1 MSLVFICRENPRR
14 LEIFLFPNCPRFCR
28 LMKTRNRRY
37 PRLSWKDGDKSGKSG
52 TLLFSRRVPDFSDG
66 LRWIS
71 PITNPLNCWAPV
83 PLSYV
88 CVQISIFEALS
99 ISCQIQYRE
108 NLGQTSYD
116 YPIHRHWIGDGR
128 QKVKS
133 PIVWDFPGI
142 WKPGFSS
149 KMTELRS

>member
-1 MSLVFICRENPRR
+1 MSGKSQTIGDFSVSLMK
-14 LEIFLFPNCPRFCR
+14 

-37 PRLSWKDGDKSGKSG
+37 PLLSGKDGDKSGKSG
-52 TLLFSRRVPDFSDG
+52 TLLFFRLVPDFCDG

-71 PITNPLNCWAPV
+71 LITNPLNCWAPV

-149 KMTELRS
+149 KMTERRS

>member
-1 MSLVFICRENPRR
+1 MSGKSQTIGDFSVS
-14 LEIFLFPNCPRFCR
+14 
-28 LMKTRNRRY
+28 LMKLIKTRNRRY
-37 PRLSWKDGDKSGKSG
+37 PLLSGKDGDKSGKSG

-149 KMTELRS
+149 KMTERRS